1 MLIKRC
7 TSRRSLHFI
16 QEAYL
21 IATKEIN
28 ISASLGI
35 AMYPEHG
42 TNVQDL
48 LINADVAMLASKEQ
62 GRNTFYCFPLRNR
75 SARCP

>member
-1 MLIKRC
+1 MILAEQV
-7 TSRRSLHFI
+7 LHFI
-16 QEAYL
+16 QETYL

-42 TNVQDL
+42 SNVQDL

-62 GRNTFYCFPLRNR
+62 GRNTFTVFKMER
-75 SARCP
+75 